1 MAALRGAASG
11 ATRSSCSA
19 PAAATTPVPSSSC
32 RIIAL
37 RPRSLA
43 PSAAATINTT
53 NNNTNHRCRGVRARP
68 SVAAA
73 AAAASNNTN
82 PTDIVCVGEALFDLI
97 ADQKGVP
104 RDKVASWTGY
114 PGGAPCNVATAA
126 ARLGASAAFVS
137 SLGRDP
143 RGDELLA
150 LLRERAVDVSQVQ
163 RPRSHPTRA
172 VYVVRTADGDREF
185 SGFGGPTETYSD
197 CFLDADALDL
207 AALQNARCVV
217 TGTLGLA
224 YPASRRAI
232 ERAVKAAREAGA
244 VVLVDVN
251 WRPVFW
257 PPEEKSGGGDGGG
270 AAEAGAARRVILDF
284 LSAHADVVKVSDADL
299 EYLCA
304 GVTCDEALSNP
315 CSLLGGGEGAAS
327 SPSLASALLAS
338 LPLPRA
344 AGVLVTAGEK
354 GASYCFRAANK
365 GAHSGFVPA
374 YDVGVA
380 DTTGAGD
387 AFTAGFLWWM
397 LRKNEGS
404 GPASGGGGGG
414 RSGRDAL
421 RALQSDP
428 GALADA
434 VAFGAA
440 TGALTCTRPG
450 AIASQ
455 PRLEEVMAL
464 FEKERNKGG
473 EAARAA

>member
-1 MAALRGAASG
+1 MASSATAASRTP
-11 ATRSSCSA
+11 ASA
-19 PAAATTPVPSSSC
+19 VGRASAAAAPLVARRAGRVPAAATTTLGRFDRSRRRHRRSAIAASPSS
-32 RIIAL
+32 AD
-37 RPRSLA
+37 
-43 PSAAATINTT
+43 
-53 NNNTNHRCRGVRARP
+53 V
-68 SVAAA
+68 
-73 AAAASNNTN
+73 
-82 PTDIVCVGEALFDLI
+82 VCVGEALFDLI

-104 RDKVASWTGY
+104 REQVSTWTAY

-126 ARLGASAAFVS
+126 ARLGAKAAFVS
-137 SLGRDP
+137 ALGSDAG
-143 RGDELLA
+143 GDELAA
-150 LLRERAVDVSQVQ
+150 LLRERGVDVSGVQ
-163 RPRSHPTRA
+163 RCPPDGPPTRS

-197 CFLDADALDL
+197 CFLDAEKLDV
-207 AALQNARCVV
+207 AALKGARAVV

-232 ERAVKAAREAGA
+232 VRAAEAAREAGA

-257 PPEEKSGGGDGGG
+257 PELMQKEGGMEEEGSESSSSSSSSSSSESESDSDDDNKGSSSP
-270 AAEAGAARRVILDF
+270 RRVILDF
-284 LSAHADVVKVSDADL
+284 LAKYADIVKVSDADL
-299 EYLCA
+299 EYLCE
-304 GVTCDEALSNP
+304 GVTCEAALSDP
-315 CSLLGGGEGAAS
+315 CALLGGGGGGEGKA
-327 SPSLASALLAS
+327 ASAL
-338 LPLPRA
+338 PLPTA

-354 GASYCFRAANK
+354 GAAYCFRAPNK

-397 LRKNEGS
+397 LCRAG
-404 GPASGGGGGG
+404 GSGGGGEGS
-414 RSGRDAL
+414 SGRDAL

-428 GALADA
+428 SALADA

-455 PRLEEVMAL
+455 PGLAEVMAL
-464 FEKERNKGG
+464 FEQGRRAGAP
-473 EAARAA
+473 AA